1 MNLAV
6 TKGVVVSVTYFQV
19 LNRIR
24 REIRFHQ
31 WMVDLDVKCY
41 SRTHKPSQREEPST
55 PYKIIGKC
63 QALSVL
69 YV

>member
-1 MNLAV
+1 
-6 TKGVVVSVTYFQV
+6 
-19 LNRIR
+19 
-24 REIRFHQ
+24 
-31 WMVDLDVKCY
+31 MVDLDVKCY